1 MVATYNGW
9 EDSPEDEREALEQW
23 EGRGLQ
29 GRRSSRGIPRPDLSR
44 RKLALPGLVGAAR
57 G

>member
-1 MVATYNGW
+1 MVPTYNGW

-23 EGRGLQ
+23 ESRGLI

-44 RKLALPGLVGAAR
+44 FESGMADE
-57 G
+57 